1 MISDCD
7 DNWVEEV
14 SQEYSVLQMY
24 CRDIAG
30 VIAVYCSQ
38 VLPELRA
45 GTKWKRDSSDGSS
58 VQDAIITVVASS
70 VLI

>member
-14 SQEYSVLQMY
+14 SHLLCKV
-24 CRDIAG
+24 IAR
-30 VIAVYCSQ
+30 VIAVYRSQ

-45 GTKWKRDSSDGSS
+45 GNKWQRDSSDGSS
-58 VQDAIITVVASS
+58 VQDAIITVV
-70 VLI
+70 